1 MKRLS
6 SVHLLILLSLSG
18 FANAHHG
25 DDFILLEDYSMPAVW
40 RPQITGTLDWERFG
54 SVDTLQTEP
63 TLYFTPLP
71 RVGFSLAARFADE
84 TGDWALS
91 AITPRVHLQL
101 TDPKSKFPIRV
112 GLSIGYQFG
121 FGGDEEALH
130 DHGGTSAAHAHGDG
144 HSHASST
151 KTKNGQKASAAAHDH
166 GDHSHDQ
173 PASGSSGAAAAPHD
187 HAGHSHAAPSAPV
200 AGVPVTPD
208 PNAPHD
214 HSTHDHGPTPCDPL
228 VDVDCEGLLIP
239 AADPVP
245 APPANAQATPTSA
258 PSTAAPAAAPAPVE
272 SAPQTA
278 SAPPAEA
285 APVAEAPSQG
295 QSNRRKEKE
304 KSASKKSSEKRSGK
318 SSANARSSGAHAH
331 SHNQNQWIGRLVVE
345 ANFGSTKILANLI
358 GTLPEGGEPLWGYA
372 AGVRHQFTPKL
383 ALGVEAIGD
392 FIDHGQHE
400 IILGG
405 YMTPV
410 HSLTFKIG
418 AGFGLTEASPDFALR
433 SGFVVRF

>member
-1 MKRLS
+1 
-6 SVHLLILLSLSG
+6 
-18 FANAHHG
+18 
-25 DDFILLEDYSMPAVW
+25 
-40 RPQITGTLDWERFG
+40 
-54 SVDTLQTEP
+54 
-63 TLYFTPLP
+63 
-71 RVGFSLAARFADE
+71 
-84 TGDWALS
+84 
-91 AITPRVHLQL
+91 
-101 TDPKSKFPIRV
+101 
-112 GLSIGYQFG
+112 
-121 FGGDEEALH
+121 
-130 DHGGTSAAHAHGDG
+130 
-144 HSHASST
+144 
-151 KTKNGQKASAAAHDH
+151 
-166 GDHSHDQ
+166 
-173 PASGSSGAAAAPHD
+173 
-187 HAGHSHAAPSAPV
+187 
-200 AGVPVTPD
+200 
-208 PNAPHD
+208 
-214 HSTHDHGPTPCDPL
+214 
-228 VDVDCEGLLIP
+228 VDVDCEGLPIP
-239 AADPVP
+239 VADPVP
-245 APPANAQATPTSA
+245 TPTANTPANTSSA

-272 SAPQTA
+272 NVPQTA

-295 QSNRRKEKE
+295 QTNRRKEKD
-304 KSASKKSSEKRSGK
+304 KSDSKNPSKKRSGK
-318 SSANARSSGAHAH
+318 SSANTRSGGVHAH